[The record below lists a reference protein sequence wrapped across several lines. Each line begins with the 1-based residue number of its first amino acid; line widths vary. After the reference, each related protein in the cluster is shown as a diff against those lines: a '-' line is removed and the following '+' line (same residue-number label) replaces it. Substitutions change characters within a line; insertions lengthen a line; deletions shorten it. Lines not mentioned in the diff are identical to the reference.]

1 MPLFASGK
9 VIGALEIAST
19 EKLSTSQLTYL
30 NRLLEPVAAS
40 IYSVSTNILTRQL
53 LDASIQQAEELTN
66 QKQELACVNKNLL
79 TKSEELVQ
87 SQRELKLQQEELKAV
102 NADLEIKAHLLEERS
117 LAIEQARQALAFK
130 ASQLEET
137 NKFKSSFLANMSH
150 ELRTPL
156 NSILILAKL
165 LPTIK
170 PITSTLNRLNML
182 QSFTSQGLIC

>member
-1 MPLFASGK
+1 PFITKCYVIALPLFASGK

-19 EKLSTSQLTYL
+19 EKLSTSQLKYL

-66 QKQELACVNKNLL
+66 QKQEVACVNKNLL

-102 NADLEIKAHLLEERS
+102 NADLEIK
-117 LAIEQARQALAFK
+117 
-130 ASQLEET
+130 
-137 NKFKSSFLANMSH
+137 
-150 ELRTPL
+150 
-156 NSILILAKL
+156 
-165 LPTIK
+165 
-170 PITSTLNRLNML
+170 
-182 QSFTSQGLIC
+182 